1 VLAAEAEARWAAQR
15 AAHGDIGKLVVG
27 FGGSSALGFLSGV
40 VATHRSRYPL
50 VELELHELGSH
61 EQIERLLSRRLHV
74 GLLRERAPDDRITE
88 EVLQR
93 EPLIAVLPARHRLAG
108 RKRIAVRDLA
118 GEPFVLA
125 PRAQSSSYTDAVLAA
140 CAEAGFQPT
149 VVQEASETIAILA
162 LVAGGLGVSLLA
174 AGVQT
179 VRAKGV
185 VYRPIHPKAPTIELS
200 VAWRH
205 EETSALVA
213 AFVETCRVTAARVA
227 RSG

>member
-1 VLAAEAEARWAAQR
+1 MLTAEAEARWAAQR
-15 AAHGDIGKLVVG
+15 AAHGDIGKLIVG
-27 FGGSSALGFLSGV
+27 FGGSSALGFLSGI
-40 VATHRSRYPL
+40 VAAHRKRYPL

-61 EQIERLLSRRLHV
+61 EQIERLLARRLHV

-93 EPLIAVLPARHRLAG
+93 EPLIAVLPERHRLAG

-140 CAEAGFQPT
+140 CAEAGFQPR

-179 VRAKGV
+179 VRARGV
-185 VYRPIHPKAPTIELS
+185 VYRPLHPRPPTIELS

-205 EETSALVA
+205 DDTSSLVG
-213 AFVETCRVTAARVA
+213 AFVATCRATASRIPRA
-227 RSG
+227 G